1 MLTDFDL
8 MTLVVL
14 LVILF
19 VSVVVSYFFAWW
31 WAPLIS
37 VVSFIMAGMLFGR
50 LDIISVLISGF
61 PHIFL
66 LALSSSLIRIW
77 VDGRSKKTNRMLLV
91 TSVVFIALVGVIA
104 HQLRFTTID
113 EAVLDKLDE
122 QNLRFEII
130 ARDNH
135 VPYQRA
141 FVEDEQLAESILN
154 DLSGMELRE
163 EYYGYLDTQ
172 YSLITSGSEYI
183 MIDFDFEQGLV
194 YIHRDLYSIRSES
207 DYIEAFENEDIEW
220 EE

>member
-1 MLTDFDL
+1 MVTDFNL
-8 MTLVVL
+8 MTLVLL

-19 VSVVVSYFFAWW
+19 ISVVVSYFFAWW

-37 VVSFIMAGMLFGR
+37 VALFIMAGMLFGR

-77 VDGRSKKTNRMLLV
+77 VDGCSKKTNRMLLV
-91 TSVVFIALVGVIA
+91 TSIVLIALVGVIA

-113 EAVLDKLDE
+113 EVVLNELSE
-122 QNLRFEII
+122 QSGGFEII
-130 ARDNH
+130 ARDD
-135 VPYQRA
+135 VPYERA
-141 FVEDEQLAESILN
+141 HVEDEQLVDSILD
-154 DLSGMELRE
+154 DLAGMELRK

-207 DYIEAFENEDIEW
+207 DYIEAFENKDIEW
-220 EE
+220 ED